1 MDGQDDEEEDSYSF
15 SDNESSSE
23 ESLPPIIVAKKPAP
37 HVSSFPV
44 GVATIGGAAATTGEA
59 ATVAHAPSPTP
70 SQSKPSIKS
79 SINSFFSLSSLTK
92 PISLQKHKTVS
103 LTSLTS
109 LTSLS
114 HPKKSITS
122 KTPPLE
128 SKHDEAT
135 KPAKKPKPSIPIHRE
150 VEDPLKRVQEFV
162 SKKENEMLKNQF
174 VEESTASL
182 ILSRFTTFSIA
193 VGL

>member
-1 MDGQDDEEEDSYSF
+1 MDGQDDEEDDSYSF
-15 SDNESSSE
+15 SEDESSSE
-23 ESLPPIIVAKKPAP
+23 ESLPPIIVAKKP
-37 HVSSFPV
+37 VSRISSFPV
-44 GVATIGGAAATTGEA
+44 GAAATMGGAA
-59 ATVAHAPSPTP
+59 TVTNAPSFTP

-109 LTSLS
+109 LS

-122 KTPPLE
+122 KTPPME
-128 SKHDEAT
+128 NKHDEAT
-135 KPAKKPKPSIPIHRE
+135 KPAKKPKPSAPIHRE

-182 ILSRFTTFSIA
+182 ILSRFTTFLIA
-193 VGL
+193 IGFEL